1 MKKVVCFLLLASGL
15 CASVAFAAAGSTRV
29 GASVKLSMG
38 DTIAGIRSTGP
49 VNNRLDTYN
58 TSYLGFS
65 TYDVIFDIY
74 HEISDSIAVKL
85 RPEIYA
91 FAGATP
97 RIGSAIGTRMVL
109 SPAPSFGGWGGPFM
123 EAYVKAML
131 PYEVELTAGYLKPR
145 FTYEYG
151 AEMYWNEEYHGSRFA
166 TATTLGVLY
175 DTGIG
180 LLRSCECYGVSLP
193 IYAYILNGVG
203 SNVYADN
210 NRTPAYMVHI
220 EPEYMG
226 AKLLASYYYNLY
238 DGSNEQIRYAGGL
251 EYTWQNLMVR
261 GEYAGLKQ
269 GNWLI
274 NGPGKM
280 DALVQGYYLKAQ
292 YRFFDWLSLLLHFN
306 MEESINFNGLT
317 LFSTARGVGEIY
329 KTFAPCLQLIPM
341 AQSTIFIQYDI
352 TDGRRKDDSDII
364 RYNRMTV
371 GWKTTF

>member
-1 MKKVVCFLLLASGL
+1 
-15 CASVAFAAAGSTRV
+15 
-29 GASVKLSMG
+29 
-38 DTIAGIRSTGP
+38 
-49 VNNRLDTYN
+49 
-58 TSYLGFS
+58 
-65 TYDVIFDIY
+65 
-74 HEISDSIAVKL
+74 
-85 RPEIYA
+85 
-91 FAGATP
+91 
-97 RIGSAIGTRMVL
+97 
-109 SPAPSFGGWGGPFM
+109 M
-123 EAYVKAML
+123 EAYVKAMS

-166 TATTLGVLY
+166 TSTALGVMY

-193 IYAYILNGVG
+193 IYAYVLNGVSG
-203 SNVYADN
+203 MGGTPYADN
-210 NRTPAYMVHI
+210 NRTPACMIHI

-238 DGSNEQIRYAGGL
+238 DGSNEQIRYSGGL

-261 GEYAGLKQ
+261 GEYAGIKQ
-269 GNWLI
+269 GNYIAAGL
-274 NGPGKM
+274 GKK

-292 YRFFDWLSLLLHFN
+292 YRFFDWMSLLLHFN
-306 MEESINFNGLT
+306 MEESINFNGAT
-317 LFSTARGVGEIY
+317 AIFSNVSGVGDLY
-329 KTFAPCLQLIPM
+329 KTFAPCLQIIPM
-341 AQSTIFIQYDI
+341 PQSTIFVQYDI